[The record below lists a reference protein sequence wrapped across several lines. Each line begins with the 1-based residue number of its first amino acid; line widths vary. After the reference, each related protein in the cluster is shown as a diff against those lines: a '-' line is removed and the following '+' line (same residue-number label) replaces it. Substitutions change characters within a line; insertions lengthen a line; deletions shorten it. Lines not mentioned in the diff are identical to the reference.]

1 MEYLDAIV
9 ITSKNCQ
16 DCSSLWPG
24 LQQVTDIGNV
34 CNFWQD
40 SFSNPSTFHE
50 TAASVV
56 ERLITL
62 AGKLGLP
69 DSFSSGFSNS
79 NTDLATR
86 ISFKVCSTTCCSD
99 CSFIS

>member
-1 MEYLDAIV
+1 MPLSLRPRIARIAHH
-9 ITSKNCQ
+9 SGQ
-16 DCSSLWPG
+16 ACSE
-24 LQQVTDIGNV
+24 LQILEM

-86 ISFKVCSTTCCSD
+86 ISFKVCSTACCSD